1 MARKIMLVQGH
12 PDASETHYCHA
23 IENAYVDGAREAGHE
38 VRVIRIA
45 ELQFP
50 LLRSAAEFSGELPP
64 ALSESAEA
72 LKWADHL
79 VLIYPLWL
87 GTMPALVKAWL
98 EQVFRPG
105 VALEQTEGWPRRM
118 LKNKSCRVVVTM
130 GMPAFA
136 YRWYFRAHSLK
147 SLERNVLKFAGIRPV
162 REALIGMVAAPNP
175 RGRERW
181 LEKVGELGRR
191 AV

>member
-23 IENAYVDGAREAGHE
+23 LENAYVDGARGAGHD

-45 ELQFP
+45 KLQFP
-50 LLRSAAEFSGELPP
+50 LLRSAAELSGELPP
-64 ALSESAEA
+64 ALDESAEA

-87 GTMPALVKAWL
+87 GTMPALVRAWL

-105 VALEQTEGWPRRM
+105 LACSTKPARHEAMTKCLDCPDLLTGPTRLATPRTRQFPASEIPSVYPIQTE
-118 LKNKSCRVVVTM
+118 
-130 GMPAFA
+130 
-136 YRWYFRAHSLK
+136 
-147 SLERNVLKFAGIRPV
+147 
-162 REALIGMVAAPNP
+162 
-175 RGRERW
+175 
-181 LEKVGELGRR
+181 
-191 AV
+191 